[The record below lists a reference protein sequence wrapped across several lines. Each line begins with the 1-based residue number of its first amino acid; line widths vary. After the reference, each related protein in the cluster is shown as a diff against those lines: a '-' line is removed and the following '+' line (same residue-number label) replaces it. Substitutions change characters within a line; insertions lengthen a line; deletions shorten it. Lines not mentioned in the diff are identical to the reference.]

1 MFDIEPVSL
10 GVSILLLLGFIMPIY
25 LYKVKQSKKTS
36 LQKSIFQQSERD
48 LGIECLE
55 KEFWRDYYALGLD
68 SDKKKLLYIKFDPEP
83 EIQVVDLKNCTHVA
97 QYQQTEKINNGKIN
111 REIINNIGLK
121 LTCQKSNQPEIHLEF
136 YNGDLFS
143 DNRGEGPLAL
153 KWKDLIAQKLRKTT

>member
-1 MFDIEPVSL
+1 MIDIEPVSL
-10 GVSILLLLGFIMPIY
+10 GVSILLLLGFITPIY

-36 LQKSIFQQSERD
+36 LQKSIFQQTEKD

-68 SDKKKLLYIKFDPEP
+68 SDKKKLLYIKFDSEP
-83 EIQVVDLKNCTHVA
+83 EIQVVDLKNCTQIA
-97 QYQQTEKINNGKIN
+97 QYQQTEKINNGKMD

-121 LTCQKSNQPEIHLEF
+121 LNCHKSNRPEILLEF

-143 DNRGEGPLAL
+143 DHQGEGPLAL
-153 KWKDLIAQKLRKTT
+153 KWKDLIAQNLRKTT